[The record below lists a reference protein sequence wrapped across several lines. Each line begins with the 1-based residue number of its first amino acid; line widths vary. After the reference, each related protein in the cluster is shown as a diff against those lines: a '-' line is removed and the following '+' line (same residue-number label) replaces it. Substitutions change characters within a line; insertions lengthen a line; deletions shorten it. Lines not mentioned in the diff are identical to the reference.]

1 MNIKEI
7 ALVHYLPEKARRR
20 RATTVEGYRSA
31 LRLHVLPKWGECE
44 IQGIDPDELQ
54 AWVDSF
60 ELPGAAE
67 KAYKTLRQV
76 IRWAIRKFRL
86 RVWDPTVG
94 IELPRKPAH
103 HPQALEPAEVSQ
115 TLRGFWGHEHEPTVL
130 LSSTLGLRP
139 GEAYAM
145 RWDRVDMRSGAVRV
159 CETLQQVGSLTY
171 SYPTKTP
178 KSDRTLYLPRFA
190 LERLRQI
197 WRDRGKPKGRIV
209 GASKPQQ
216 VAKAVKRHCLREG
229 LPYVPMYSRRHTW
242 ATVALEAGATLDAVA
257 MMLGHSSITTAY
269 EHYIV
274 PRKQVFQGVQAGF
287 ERALMGA

>member
-1 MNIKEI
+1 MNIEEI
-7 ALVHYLPEKARRR
+7 ALAHYLPEKARRR

-31 LRLHVLPKWGECE
+31 LRLHVLPRWGACE
-44 IQGIDPDELQ
+44 IADIDPDDLQ
-54 AWVDSF
+54 GWVDSF

-76 IRWAIRKFRL
+76 VRWAIRRFRL

-94 IELPRKPAH
+94 IELPRKPTYR
-103 HPQALEPAEVSQ
+103 PQALEAREVSQ
-115 TLRGFWGHEHEPTVL
+115 TLRGFWGHEYEPTVL

-145 RWDRVDMRSGAVRV
+145 RWDRIDMRTGAVDVR
-159 CETLQQVGSLTY
+159 ETLQQVGGLTY
-171 SYPTKTP
+171 IYPTKTP

-190 LERLRQI
+190 LDRLRQV
-197 WRDRGKPKGRIV
+197 WRERGKPKGRIV
-209 GASKPQQ
+209 GASKPQR
-216 VAKAVKRHCLREG
+216 VARAVKRHCLRSG

-242 ATVALEAGATLDAVA
+242 ATIALEAGATLDAVA
-257 MMLGHSSITTAY
+257 MMLGHSSTATAY

-274 PRKQVFQGVQAGF
+274 PRKQVYRDVQAGF